1 MIKCLIVVCPLIEC
15 KEYKD
20 CQDYDEIT
28 WLRSDEPCID
38 KIVGVHGFPCDG
50 LSDRE
55 LFHVIDEYKI

>member
-38 KIVGVHGFPCDG
+38 
-50 LSDRE
+50 
-55 LFHVIDEYKI
+55 